1 MQRLPEH
8 GLAHGRAAGG
18 YQLLAQLGQR
28 SVRLGGYAGQE
39 TLTVS
44 LLQPSDRATP
54 VGQRS
59 HRATRALALKELL
72 HQGSGHSKTAGHLP
86 NRDLAG
92 GVGGRHTLSQII
104 RISLHSANYTKTP
117 YTHSETALAYYLH
130 EQGGQV
136 AVLNP
141 LVIKRFIQMHL
152 SKGKSD
158 RKDAQWLLR
167 YEQQQPLN
175 VWQPDE
181 AVLVECRQLEQV
193 TEQLLK
199 QKVMVGNALEALQQQ
214 PIISK
219 LALKRLQ
226 QTFKVLTQQV
236 TAVEA
241 ELLALLEQRFAAE
254 MTLLCSIPGI
264 GRKTAGM
271 LLLFAGGF
279 TRLDN
284 YRQLIA
290 LAGLSPREHTS
301 GTSIRGKVRIT
312 KMGWGLIRGKL
323 FMCSFSAKKTNAA
336 CQALFDRLV
345 AKGKNKKPALIAVCN
360 KLLKQAFAIIKLGIP
375 YQTNFTSSLA

>member
-1 MQRLPEH
+1 MNPQLRLSVV
-8 GLAHGRAAGG
+8 GIDVSKASLAVCYLR
-18 YQLLAQLGQR
+18 
-28 SVRLGGYAGQE
+28 QE
-39 TLTVS
+39 QVQHLEVS
-44 LLQPSDRATP
+44 N
-54 VGQRS
+54 
-59 HRATRALALKELL
+59 
-72 HQGSGHSKTAGHLP
+72 SKTGFQQLVKACGAHCLFVMEATGSYY
-86 NRDLAG
+86 L
-92 GVGGRHTLSQII
+92 
-104 RISLHSANYTKTP
+104 
-117 YTHSETALAYYLH
+117 ALAYHLH

-167 YEQQQPLN
+167 YGQQQAVKL
-175 VWQPDE
+175 WQPDE
-181 AVLVECRQLEQV
+181 NVLVECRQLEQV

-199 QKVMVGNALEALQQQ
+199 QKTMVSNSLEALQQQ

-219 LALKRLQ
+219 QALKRLQ
-226 QTFKVLTQQV
+226 QTLNVLTQQV
-236 TAVEA
+236 QAGEA
-241 ELLALLEQRFAAE
+241 ELLTLLEQRFASE

-290 LAGLSPREHTS
+290 MAGLSPREHSS

-312 KMGWGLIRGKL
+312 KMGGRLIRGKL
-323 FMCSFSAKKTNAA
+323 FMCSFAAKKCNAA
-336 CQALFDRLV
+336 CQALYNRLV
-345 AKGKNKKPALIAVCN
+345 AKGKNGKVALIAVCN
-360 KLLKQAFAIIKLGIP
+360 KLLKQAFAIIKSGVP
-375 YQTNFTSSLA
+375 YQANFTSKLALNP

>member
-1 MQRLPEH
+1 MVSH
-8 GLAHGRAAGG
+8 
-18 YQLLAQLGQR
+18 
-28 SVRLGGYAGQE
+28 
-39 TLTVS
+39 VS
-44 LLQPSDRATP
+44 LSVVGIDVSKAT
-54 VGQRS
+54 
-59 HRATRALALKELL
+59 LALCYQVGEQVKHFEVPNTKAGF
-72 HQGSGHSKTAGHLP
+72 QQVVKTCGAHCLFVMEATGTYNL
-86 NRDLAG
+86 
-92 GVGGRHTLSQII
+92 
-104 RISLHSANYTKTP
+104 
-117 YTHSETALAYYLH
+117 ALAYYLH

-141 LVIKRFIQMHL
+141 LVIRRFIQMHL
-152 SKGKSD
+152 SKSKSD

-167 YEQQQPLN
+167 YGQQQVVTL
-175 VWQPDE
+175 WQPEE

-193 TEQLLK
+193 NEQLLK
-199 QKVMVGNALEALQQQ
+199 QKTMVSNALEALQRQ
-214 PIISK
+214 PIVSK

-226 QTFKVLTQQV
+226 HTLQVLTQQV
-236 TAVEA
+236 DAVEA

-290 LAGLSPREHTS
+290 MAGLSPREHSS

-312 KMGWGLIRGKL
+312 KMGGGLIRGKL

-345 AKGKNKKPALIAVCN
+345 AKGKNKKLALIAVCN
-360 KLLKQAFAIIKLGIP
+360 KLLKQAFAIVK
-375 YQTNFTSSLA
+375 S

>member
-1 MQRLPEH
+1 MNPQLH
-8 GLAHGRAAGG
+8 LSVVGIDVSKASLAVCYLR
-18 YQLLAQLGQR
+18 
-28 SVRLGGYAGQE
+28 QE
-39 TLTVS
+39 QVQHLEVS
-44 LLQPSDRATP
+44 N
-54 VGQRS
+54 
-59 HRATRALALKELL
+59 
-72 HQGSGHSKTAGHLP
+72 SKTGFQQLVKACGAQCLFVMEATGTYY
-86 NRDLAG
+86 L
-92 GVGGRHTLSQII
+92 
-104 RISLHSANYTKTP
+104 
-117 YTHSETALAYYLH
+117 ALAYYLH

-167 YEQQQPLN
+167 YGQQQA
-175 VWQPDE
+175 VKIWQPDE
-181 AVLVECRQLEQV
+181 QVLVECRQLEQV

-199 QKVMVGNALEALQQQ
+199 QKTMVSNALEALQQQ

-219 LALKRLQ
+219 QALKRLQ
-226 QTFKVLTQQV
+226 HTLKVLTQQV
-236 TAVEA
+236 QAVEA
-241 ELLALLEQRFAAE
+241 ELLTLLEQRFASE

-290 LAGLSPREHTS
+290 MAGLSPREHSS

-312 KMGWGLIRGKL
+312 KMGGGLIRGKL
-323 FMCSFSAKKTNAA
+323 FMCSFAAKKFNAA
-336 CQALFDRLV
+336 CQALYNRLV
-345 AKGKNKKPALIAVCN
+345 AKGKNGKVALIAVCN
-360 KLLKQAFAIIKLGIP
+360 KLLKQAFAIIKSGVP
-375 YQTNFTSSLA
+375 YQADFTSKIPLKA